1 MGAKGVLP
9 RGDGWTGEMRDTNF
23 YKNFASI
30 ALWMTTFFVNKIEN
44 QLFIDLDDTTLHTKC
59 PLYDLRTLYHWVI

>member
-1 MGAKGVLP
+1 MGAKGVSP

-30 ALWMTTFFVNKIEN
+30 A
-44 QLFIDLDDTTLHTKC
+44 
-59 PLYDLRTLYHWVI
+59 R